1 MIFEWDDHIE
11 QIYIARHG
19 FDFKTAASGFQDEF
33 RIEIFDELHSD
44 IEERYITIGQ
54 IGGVEIVIMVV
65 YTERKQ
71 AIRLISARKATTQE
85 RKMYHDCSSGN

>member
-1 MIFEWDDHIE
+1 MIFEWDDHKE
-11 QIYIARHG
+11 QINIAKHG
-19 FDFKTAASGFQDEF
+19 IDFKTAARVFQDEF

-44 IEERYITIGQ
+44 IEERYITIGR
-54 IGGVEIVIMVV
+54 IGEIEIIVMVV

-71 AIRLISARKATTQE
+71 AIRLISARKATAQE